1 MTLSVIVS
9 FIAIA
14 IINDFAVPS
23 KLLDFFLLGEIQLR
37 GSEKLRESCL
47 DSFHGAWGWGLQDL

>member
-1 MTLSVIVS
+1 MTLSVLLVLLLLL
-9 FIAIA
+9 F
-14 IINDFAVPS
+14 DFAVPS

-47 DSFHGAWGWGLQDL
+47 DSFHGAWVWGFQDL